1 VEQARLRLR
10 VGLTDLAG
18 TEAALRAAGVPV
30 TLLPGQGAEQC
41 TTLAASAAQT
51 N

>member
-1 VEQARLRLR
+1 
-10 VGLTDLAG
+10 
-18 TEAALRAAGVPV
+18 VPV
-30 TLLPGQGAEQC
+30 TLLPGQGAEHC